1 MESPATGFAL
11 RSTVFSLHSIAKIV
25 PILDASGADSMWF
38 PNVGLGLDTLDVCA
52 LSLGKTSRIR
62 VGTGVVRPAEYGY
75 DELLA
80 RVHTLSEFSGGR
92 FILGLGT
99 GTSIGRAALDG
110 LAQVARRV
118 RADYADPTRPPIFL
132 AALRRRA
139 LSVACENADGAILN
153 FCPPAYVKKITDT
166 LASDSDFSLACYIKL
181 FFAENDETATEMLAD
196 EFQNYNRIVQYH
208 AMFDAIG
215 VSDVIDGLTAGSRRA
230 VPESLREISQANP
243 SDSELRELVGCF
255 RSAGVNLPV
264 VYPYVAGSEDYK
276 VEVVRRLA
284 SALA

>member
-1 MESPATGFAL
+1 
-11 RSTVFSLHSIAKIV
+11 
-25 PILDASGADSMWF
+25 MWF
-38 PNVGLGLDTLDVCA
+38 PSVGLGLDTLDVCA

-62 VGTGVVRPAEYGY
+62 VGTGVIRPAEYGY

-80 RVHTLSEFSGGR
+80 RVRTLSEFSGGR
-92 FILGLGT
+92 FILGVGT
-99 GTSIGRAALDG
+99 GASIGRAALDG

-118 RADYADPTRPPIFL
+118 RADYMDSTRPPIFL

-139 LSVACENADGAILN
+139 LGVACENADGAILN
-153 FCPPAYVKKITDT
+153 FCLPAYVKKIADT
-166 LASDSDFSLACYIKL
+166 LASDPDFSLACYIEL
-181 FFAENDETATEMLAD
+181 FFAENDERATEMLVD

-215 VSDVIDGLTAGSRRA
+215 VSEVIDGLAKGPRRA
-230 VPESLREISQANP
+230 VSESLREISQANP
-243 SDSELRELVGCF
+243 SDSELRELVGRF

-276 VEVVRRLA
+276 VEVMRRLA